1 MRLSKFTWFL
11 VAVITII
18 YTAIFIVIRVQN
30 PHHIQATS
38 YQQWRKTYVI
48 KQSANRAFVNTSN
61 QRSKPVALSE
71 GQGYGLYI
79 TAAAGKHG
87 WASSRDFDQLLNYYL
102 AHRDRVGETHQTL
115 TYLMKWRQ
123 YQKKGHWV
131 SDINSATDG
140 DLFIAMALHQAAQI
154 WPKRAAYYRNLEHH
168 LTNDILAYEYNP
180 QTKALTVGDWAT
192 SKSKYYRLM
201 RTSDVAP
208 TFFDAF
214 YHSSHDPR
222 WRTVKNGMLDRL
234 ADLSAQHQTGLVP
247 DFAWITADS
256 AKPVKPWTV
265 ASENDGNYSANACR
279 VPMMLAAS
287 KDPRA
292 QKTLSRMMRFF
303 SHRTHVT
310 AGYTLT
316 GQQLNHYQSA
326 SFSAP
331 IFEAVSFNRNHGY
344 DNLFSSQKFVFSKPL
359 PKDNYYD
366 ATLTTIAAMEG
377 MN

>member
-11 VAVITII
+11 VAVIAVI
-18 YTAIFIVIRVQN
+18 YTATFITIRIQN
-30 PHHIQATS
+30 PHHLQAQS
-38 YQQWRKTYVI
+38 YQTWRETYII
-48 KQSANRAFVNTSN
+48 KQSAKRAFVNTSN

-79 TAAAGKHG
+79 TAAAGRHG
-87 WASSRDFDQLLNYYL
+87 WATSRDFDQLLNYYL
-102 AHRDRVGETHQTL
+102 AHRDYVGKHHQTP

-123 YQKKGHWV
+123 YRKNGRWV
-131 SDINSATDG
+131 SEINSATDG
-140 DLFIAMALHQAAQI
+140 DLFIAMALHQAARV
-154 WPKRAAYYRNLEHH
+154 WPNRANYYRGLERH
-168 LTNDILAYEYNP
+168 LTHDILAYEYNP
-180 QTKALTVGDWAT
+180 QTRTLTVGDWAT

-214 YHSSHDPR
+214 YQLSHDQR
-222 WRTVKNGMLDRL
+222 WRTVKGGMLDRL
-234 ADLSAQHQTGLVP
+234 ADLSNQHSTGLVP
-247 DFAWITADS
+247 DFAWVTASD

-265 ASENDGNYSANACR
+265 ASKNDGNYSANACR

-292 QKTLSRMMRFF
+292 RDTLTRMMKFF

-316 GQQLNHYQSA
+316 GQQLNHYQSD

-331 IFEAVSFNRNHGY
+331 IFMAVSLNRNHGY
-344 DNLFSSQKFVFSKPL
+344 DNLFSSQKFIFSKSL